1 MSGLSRV
8 SSRLEKG
15 KKTYTD
21 RSAFHATLM
30 HTQGNIPRQP
40 KIDCSRQD
48 VGGGGW
54 KSVVEENIPEDSS
67 AERKETA
74 GKSKSN
80 SNGEIKLKH

>member
-40 KIDCSRQD
+40 KIDCRQD

-80 SNGEIKLKH
+80 STGEINLKH